1 MCCKKPHCGPHE
13 STVIL
18 NHIKFLLCNDWVE
31 QCQGE
36 WSSPI
41 VLAPKPPQ
49 EGISD
54 VKDFV
59 WRICVSYRGLNKV
72 TNPFEYPIGRC
83 DSAIKDLGD
92 ASGTL

>member
-1 MCCKKPHCGPHE
+1 M
-13 STVIL
+13 
-18 NHIKFLLCNDWVE
+18 
-31 QCQGE
+31 
-36 WSSPI
+36 
-41 VLAPKPPQ
+41 LAPKPPQ